1 MELSVSSFAR
11 LEGGLAEEYAAFVRD
26 SPSGHA
32 SQSLAWA
39 NVAQAGA
46 PALTRFFLVRSAGRL
61 VGTALMVRPA
71 FAGVRFPWASI
82 ERGPVVARLSDL
94 GAVTA
99 AIARA
104 ALARG
109 ILRLRVMPYWA
120 DAEAAEAQDQLR
132 AIGFHDAY
140 KPDGAHACT
149 LRIDIGGKTD
159 AQIFAGATR
168 AQIRTRQRQAE
179 KAGARARP
187 GSPGDWARLRT
198 MHRSLMRAQG
208 LSARSSRWWSA
219 VERFVTQEGQGA
231 LFACDFDERVVSLGV
246 VLRHGKQAT
255 YAWGASVQEKLP
267 FSKAIPPL
275 VAGIRWA
282 RDVGCTR
289 FDLGGIPLE
298 SDRDPKRNA
307 IAMFK
312 LDFDP
317 RRVPLVRGHVA
328 WCMRVQRGC

>member
-11 LEGGLAEEYAAFVRD
+11 LEGALAEEYEAFVRE

-32 SQSLAWA
+32 SQSLTWA

-46 PALTRFFLVRSAGRL
+46 PARTRFFLVRSSGRL

-71 FAGVRFPWASI
+71 FAAVRFPWASI
-82 ERGPVVARLSDL
+82 ERGPVVARLPDL
-94 GAVTA
+94 AAVTA
-99 AIARA
+99 TIARA

-120 DAEAAEAQDQLR
+120 DGEAEQAQDHLR
-132 AIGFHDAY
+132 RIGFHDGY
-140 KPDGAHACT
+140 KPNGAHACT
-149 LRIDIGGKTD
+149 LRMDIGGKTD

-168 AQIRTRQRQAE
+168 AQLRRRERQAE

-187 GSPGDWARLRT
+187 GSPDDWARLRA
-198 MHRSLMRAQG
+198 MHGSLMQAQG
-208 LSARSSRWWSA
+208 LSARSSRWWKA
-219 VERFVTQEGQGA
+219 VERFVTQQGGGA
-231 LFACDFDERVVSLGV
+231 LFACEFDAHVVSVAV
-246 VLRHGKQAT
+246 VLRHGQQAT
-255 YAWGASVQEKLP
+255 YAWGASVEEKLP
-267 FSKAIPPL
+267 FSKAIPPF

-317 RRVPLVRGHVA
+317 RRIPLVREHVA
-328 WCMRVQRGC
+328 WCMRVQPGC